1 VAEGLDTP
9 GPKVY
14 LHVVAG
20 GDIDQFRETQQCMC
34 FNLRRAARIMTQHY
48 ERYLRPVGL
57 RATQFTLLAALAQ
70 ADPMPMHRLAAAL
83 GLERTTLTRNLSRL
97 ESQGWVTVEEKGD
110 RRIHMIAI
118 TELGRDVAQ
127 AALPAWREA
136 HAAAGAVLA
145 ELRAPQPG

>member
-1 VAEGLDTP
+1 MTSDL
-9 GPKVY
+9 
-14 LHVVAG
+14 
-20 GDIDQFRETQQCMC
+20 DQFRETQQCMC

-70 ADPMPMHRLAAAL
+70 AGSMSMLRLATTL
-83 GLERTTLTRNLSRL
+83 GLERTTLTRNLRPL
-97 ESQGWVTVEEKGD
+97 ESKGWVRVEEKED
-110 RRIHMIAI
+110 RRVHMVGI
-118 TELGRDVAQ
+118 TEAGREVAR

-145 ELRAPQPG
+145 KLRLPELR